1 MAHHTANTGGNGG
14 PLHSPPL
21 MKTKTFKPFFRT
33 SNGLLAVL
41 VGMLC
46 MQPAWTQTN
55 TLPSLGNSEGISL
68 GGERQLGD
76 RIARELYRDPDYLED
91 PVLDEYIQRL
101 WAPLVK
107 AAAAR
112 GELSPEL
119 QERFAWRIL
128 LGRDRSVNAFALPGG
143 YLGVHL
149 GLIAVV
155 GSNDELA
162 SVLAHELSH
171 VTQRHIARAI
181 DEQSKMTPWVIGSM
195 ILGAIAV
202 SKNPQAA
209 QGLIVGGQAAALQ
222 SQLSYSRDME
232 READRVGFG
241 VLSDAGYDPQGFVG
255 MFNKLQQSA
264 GVNDNGA
271 YPYLRSH
278 PLTTERIADMQARL
292 QLKAPNARTQG
303 DMVQAMLAAR
313 AKVMSNQDVEALK
326 AWTQDSK
333 TTSEQ
338 ATLAQKAGALYAA
351 TLAHLQL
358 RNGAAAERALQSLRA
373 LTTPSPEAKRL
384 INLLHAEVAL
394 RQERFELVLHLL
406 ESTNGQALQ
415 RPELL
420 TTAEALLRLPPHPA
434 RSAITQQLRQQVT
447 QAPND
452 AQTWNTLASML
463 ALQGQALPSLRAE
476 GEAQMARLD
485 WPGAVDRFRA
495 AQDWARNNRLQ
506 AGDHIEA
513 SIVDSRLRQAQAQ
526 IRAMQ
531 AER

>member
-1 MAHHTANTGGNGG
+1 
-14 PLHSPPL
+14 
-21 MKTKTFKPFFRT
+21 MKTKPLKTHRCSSKC
-33 SNGLLAVL
+33 LLALL
-41 VGMLC
+41 VGALG
-46 MQPAWTQTN
+46 MQPAWTQN
-55 TLPSLGNSEGISL
+55 NSLPSLGNSEGISL
-68 GGERQLGD
+68 GAERQLGD

-112 GELSPEL
+112 GDLSPDL

-155 GSNDELA
+155 SSDAELA

-171 VTQRHIARAI
+171 VTQRHIARSM
-181 DEQSKMTPWVIGSM
+181 DEQAKMTPWVIGSM
-195 ILGAIAV
+195 ILGAIAA

-209 QGLIVGGQAAALQ
+209 QGLLVGGQAAAIQ

-255 MFNKLQQSA
+255 MFAKLQQTA

-271 YPYLRSH
+271 HPYLRSH

-292 QLKAPNARTQG
+292 QLSSQAPRTTG
-303 DMVQAMLAAR
+303 DMVQAMLSAR
-313 AKVMSNQDVEALK
+313 AKVMSQNSVEALK
-326 AWTQDSK
+326 SWTQDSK
-333 TTSEQ
+333 ASSTQ
-338 ATLAQKAGALYAA
+338 ATPAQKAGALYAA
-351 TLAHLQL
+351 TLAHFQL
-358 RNGAAAERALQSLRA
+358 KEASASEKSMQSLLA
-373 LTTPSPEAKRL
+373 LTAQTPEAKRWVT
-384 INLLHAEVAL
+384 LLQAEMAI
-394 RQERFELVLHLL
+394 RQERFAEALQVLDADN
-406 ESTNGQALQ
+406 TRTLQ
-415 RPELL
+415 RPELI
-420 TTAEALLRLPPHPA
+420 AAAQALLRLPPHPA
-434 RSAITQQLRQQVT
+434 RTRITQQLRDHVT
-447 QAPND
+447 QAPHD
-452 AQTWNTLASML
+452 AQAWNTLASML
-463 ALQGQALPSLRAE
+463 AMQSQALPSLRAE

-485 WPGAVDRFRA
+485 WQGAVDRFRA

-513 SIVDSRLRQAQAQ
+513 SIVDARLRQAQAQ

-531 AER
+531 TER

>member
-1 MAHHTANTGGNGG
+1 MK
-14 PLHSPPL
+14 PLFRSP
-21 MKTKTFKPFFRT
+21 KWV
-33 SNGLLAVL
+33 LAVL
-41 VGMLC
+41 VGTLGL
-46 MQPAWTQTN
+46 QPAWTQN
-55 TLPSLGNSEGISL
+55 NALPTLGNSEGISL
-68 GGERQLGD
+68 GAERQLGD

-107 AAAAR
+107 AAFAR
-112 GELSPEL
+112 GELSPDL

-155 GSNDELA
+155 NSNDELA

-171 VTQRHIARAI
+171 VTQRHIARSM

-195 ILGAIAV
+195 ILGALAI

-209 QGLIVGGQAAALQ
+209 QGLIVGGQAAAVQ

-292 QLKAPNARTQG
+292 QLNRPNTHTAV

-313 AKVMSNQDVEALK
+313 AKVMSQNSVEALK
-326 AWTQDSK
+326 AWTQDGKAS
-333 TTSEQ
+333 SAQ
-338 ATLAQKAGALYAA
+338 ATSAQKAGALYAA

-358 RNGAAAERALQSLRA
+358 RDAAAAESALQSLLPLA
-373 LTTPSPEAKRL
+373 AQTPEAKRL
-384 INLLHAEVAL
+384 VTLLQAELAL
-394 RQERFELVLHLL
+394 RQERFA
-406 ESTNGQALQ
+406 GALQ
-415 RPELL
+415 ILDTSVNSLKRPELMF
-420 TTAEALLRLPPHPA
+420 AAQALLRMPPHPLRA
-434 RSAITQQLRQQVT
+434 TITRQLSEQVI
-447 QAPND
+447 QDPND
-452 AQTWNTLASML
+452 AQAWNTLAGLL

-476 GEAQMARLD
+476 GEAQMARMD
-485 WPGAVDRFRA
+485 WSGATDRFRA
-495 AQDWARNNRLQ
+495 AQDWAKNNRLR

-513 SIVDSRLRQAQAQ
+513 SIVDTRLRQAQSQ
-526 IRAMQ
+526 IRAMKT
-531 AER
+531 ER

>member
-1 MAHHTANTGGNGG
+1 
-14 PLHSPPL
+14 L
-21 MKTKTFKPFFRT
+21 KPIFR
-33 SNGLLAVL
+33 SSKWLLAVL
-41 VGMLC
+41 VGALG
-46 MQPAWTQTN
+46 MQPAWTQN
-55 TLPSLGNSEGISL
+55 NALPSLGNSEGISL
-68 GGERQLGD
+68 GAERQLGD

-112 GELSPEL
+112 GELSADL

-155 GSNDELA
+155 SSNDELA

-171 VTQRHIARAI
+171 VTQRHIARGM

-209 QGLIVGGQAAALQ
+209 QGLIVGGQAAAIQ

-255 MFNKLQQSA
+255 MFQKLQQSA

-292 QLKAPNARTQG
+292 QLGGTPPRTPG
-303 DMVQAMLAAR
+303 DLVQAMLAAR
-313 AKVMSNQDVEALK
+313 AKVMSQNSPEALK

-333 TTSEQ
+333 ATSTQ
-338 ATLAQKAGALYAA
+338 ATPAQKAGALYAA

-358 RNGAAAERALQSLRA
+358 RDAAAAERAAQQLSSL
-373 LTTPSPEAKRL
+373 TVQTPEAKRL
-384 INLLHAEVAL
+384 VNLLQAEVAL
-394 RQERFELVLHLL
+394 RQERFELALQLL
-406 ESTNGQALQ
+406 DHPSGQALQ
-415 RPELL
+415 RPELMA
-420 TTAEALLRLPPHPA
+420 TAQALLRLPPHSA
-434 RSAITQQLRQQVT
+434 RTRITQQLREQVT
-447 QAPND
+447 QAPLD
-452 AQTWNTLASML
+452 AQAWNTLASMH
-463 ALQGQALPSLRAE
+463 ALQGQILPALRAE
-476 GEAQMARLD
+476 GEAQMARMD

-495 AQDWARNNRLQ
+495 AQDWAKNNRLQ

-513 SIVDSRLRQAQAQ
+513 SIVDTRLRQALAQ
-526 IRAMQ
+526 IKAIQ
-531 AER
+531 NER